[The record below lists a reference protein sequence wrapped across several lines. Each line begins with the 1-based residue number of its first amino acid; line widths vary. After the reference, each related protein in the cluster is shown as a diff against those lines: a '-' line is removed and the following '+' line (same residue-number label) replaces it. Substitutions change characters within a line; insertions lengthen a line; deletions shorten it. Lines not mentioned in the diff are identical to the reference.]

1 MAEATLIGLVRGGW
15 LVLTFAMLFSRFLFQ
30 ARGAA
35 WMRAFL
41 DEWQE
46 GAAKRAWGAVA
57 LAYAAVVVVG
67 ALTLEGD
74 LSTLEWILLGLLLA
88 VLLADGLVNVLPA
101 GFRTF
106 KDSVQEAWVRRR
118 GAGTAA
124 AGDERL
130 FLAGNVALGVAAAA
144 TAAVVIAYEPISP
157 WLVLGA
163 AAGALVLIAALVR
176 RRLR

>member
-1 MAEATLIGLVRGGW
+1 MAEDTLVALVRTGW

-30 ARGAA
+30 ARGAE

-46 GAAKRAWGAVA
+46 GRAKRAWGAVA
-57 LAYAAVVVVG
+57 LAYAALVAVG
-67 ALTLEGD
+67 ALTLDGD
-74 LSTLEWILLGLLLA
+74 LDTLEWILLGLLLA

-118 GAGTAA
+118 GT
-124 AGDERL
+124 GDDRL
-130 FLAGNVALGVAAAA
+130 FLAGNVALGFAAAA
-144 TAAVVIAYEPISP
+144 MAAVVIAYEPIAPATVAISAI
-157 WLVLGA
+157 L
-163 AAGALVLIAALVR
+163 ALALIAGLVR
-176 RRLR
+176 RPLR

>member
-1 MAEATLIGLVRGGW
+1 MAAETLIGLVRGGW
-15 LVLTFAMLFSRFLFQ
+15 LVLAFAMLFSRFLFQ
-30 ARGAA
+30 AAGAA
-35 WMRAFL
+35 RMRAFL
-41 DEWQE
+41 DAWQE
-46 GAAKRAWGAVA
+46 ASVKRWWGAVA
-57 LAYAAVVVVG
+57 LAYAAVIVAG
-67 ALTLEGD
+67 ALTLDGG
-74 LSTLEWILLGLLLA
+74 LGTLEWVLLALLVA

-118 GAGTAA
+118 GPGTAA
-124 AGDERL
+124 AGDDRL

-144 TAAVVIAYEPISP
+144 MAAVVIVYEPIAP
-157 WLVLGA
+157 GLVAGS

>member
-30 ARGAA
+30 SRGPV

-41 DEWQE
+41 DEWQQ
-46 GAAKRAWGAVA
+46 GRAKRAWGGVA
-57 LAYAAVVVVG
+57 LAYAALVAVG
-67 ALTLEGD
+67 ALTLDGG

-106 KDSVQEAWVRRR
+106 KDSVQEAWTSRR
-118 GAGTAA
+118 GT
-124 AGDERL
+124 GDDRL
-130 FLAGNVALGVAAAA
+130 FLAGNAALGLAAAA
-144 TAAVVIAYEPISP
+144 MAAVVIAYEPISA
-157 WLVLGA
+157 WLVAGS
-163 AAGALVLIAALVR
+163 AAGALLLIAALVR

>member
-1 MAEATLIGLVRGGW
+1 MAEGTLIGLVRGGW

-46 GAAKRAWGAVA
+46 GRAKRVWGAVA
-57 LAYAAVVVVG
+57 LAFAALVVIG
-67 ALTLEGD
+67 ALTLEGR
-74 LSTLEWILLGLLLA
+74 LSTFEWILLALLLG
-88 VLLADGLVNVLPA
+88 VLVADGLVNVLPA

-144 TAAVVIAYEPISP
+144 MAAVVIAYEPISP
-157 WLVLGA
+157 WLVAAA